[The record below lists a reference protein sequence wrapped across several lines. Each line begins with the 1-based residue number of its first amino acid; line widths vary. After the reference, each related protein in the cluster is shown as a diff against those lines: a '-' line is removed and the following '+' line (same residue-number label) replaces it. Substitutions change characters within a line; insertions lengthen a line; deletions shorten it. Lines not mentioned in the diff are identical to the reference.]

1 MNKMYAVMNAENG
14 KMMGVKLSENEAYEL
29 RDTFLNW
36 EDMVVEW
43 MDTEADVLL
52 ERIRDRHAD
61 VADFS
66 VDNKH
71 DITYRFSKNTNGE
84 IESFELLG
92 RYGETLMSVNI
103 ISMTV
108 TMFNDAILINNSMTI
123 KVSDL
128 VLE

>member
-1 MNKMYAVMNAENG
+1 MYVVKNDETG
-14 KMMGVKLSENEAYEL
+14 KIMGFRLSEDDAFEL
-29 RDTFLNW
+29 RETFVDW

-52 ERIRDRHAD
+52 VRIRDRHAD
-61 VADFS
+61 VADFR
-66 VDNKH
+66 VDDKL
-71 DITYRFSKNTNGE
+71 DITYRFRKNANGE

-92 RYGETLMSVNI
+92 RYGETLMTVNI
-103 ISMTV
+103 VSMTI

-123 KVSDL
+123 KVSNL